1 MGISFSARQVPTS
14 MSKTILLTSESDL
27 VGNAIASLL
36 ADSAGFERV
45 FGDEER
51 LTDLGAGDVL
61 RVGDPFAEAGRD
73 IDVTGPGFVQFLGCR
88 PSVELVDRLVESDTA
103 VAGI

>member
-14 MSKTILLTSESDL
+14 MSKTILLTSEPDL

-61 RVGDPFAEAGRD
+61 LVGDPFAEAGRD
-73 IDVTGPGFVQFLGCR
+73 IDIT
-88 PSVELVDRLVESDTA
+88 
-103 VAGI
+103 